1 MVNLTPKQP
10 PHPGT
15 LIKLIRQLARDG
27 KISWS
32 KHARDER
39 MNERNLDIFD
49 ALEVIR
55 IGDIDG
61 AIVPGKKSGEWRC
74 VVVGRLRW
82 TAREAGVVTVVI
94 RDERIIVATVEWM
107 DP

>member
-1 MVNLTPKQP
+1 MANLPSKQP
-10 PHPGT
+10 PHPGA
-15 LIKLIRQLARDG
+15 LIQLIRHLARDG
-27 KISWS
+27 KVSWS

-55 IGDIDG
+55 LGDIDG
-61 AIVPGKKSGEWRC
+61 AIVPGKKSREWRC

-82 TAREAGVVTVVI
+82 TTREAGVVSFVTSVSSL
-94 RDERIIVATVEWM
+94 RL
-107 DP
+107 